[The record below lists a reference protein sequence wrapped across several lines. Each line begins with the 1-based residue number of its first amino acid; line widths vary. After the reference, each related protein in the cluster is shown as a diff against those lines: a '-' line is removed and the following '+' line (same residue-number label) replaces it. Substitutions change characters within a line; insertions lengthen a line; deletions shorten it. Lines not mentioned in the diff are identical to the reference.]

1 VPDTTYRL
9 RVTYAKAGRLRF
21 LSHLEVTRA
30 CERAVR
36 RAGLEYAVT
45 QGFSPHMRIAFGP
58 ALPVGTAGLEERYD
72 LWLKRFVPPAEVRER
87 LTAVTPEALVP
98 MAATYVPEREPSLS
112 AVLTLAEYDVE
123 VAGPAA
129 EPGKV
134 REALEAVLA
143 KGELAIEHKGKT
155 KVFDLTACLPK
166 EPAVTS
172 SGSGARVRVATRMGE
187 WGSLRPEALVNEAIS
202 LLSLDARVASITR
215 TSLLEEKR
223 DA

>member
-1 VPDTTYRL
+1 MTYRL

-58 ALPVGTAGLEERYD
+58 ALPVGTAGLQERYD
-72 LWLKRFVPPAEVRER
+72 LWLRRFYPPIEARER
-87 LTAVTPEALVP
+87 LARVTPEPLAPQGTV
-98 MAATYVPEREPSLS
+98 YVPDKEASLS
-112 AVLTLAEYDVE
+112 AALTLADYDVE
-123 VAGPAA
+123 VVGPAA
-129 EPGKV
+129 EPGRLK
-134 REALEAVLA
+134 EALEGVLA
-143 KGELAIEHKGKT
+143 KGELTLEHKGKR
-155 KVFDLTACLPK
+155 KVFDLAACLPK
-166 EPAVTS
+166 EPVVTS

-202 LLSLDARVASITR
+202 LLRLDAKVASITR